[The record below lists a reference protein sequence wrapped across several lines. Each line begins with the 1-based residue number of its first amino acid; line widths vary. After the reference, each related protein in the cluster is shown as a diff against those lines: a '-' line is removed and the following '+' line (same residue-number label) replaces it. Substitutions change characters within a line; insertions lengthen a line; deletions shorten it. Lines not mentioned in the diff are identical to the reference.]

1 MCPLAGGLSSPAS
14 SSSSFASRKRRQRR
28 RSIGIGRKNGRRS
41 ALASSSFSSAFKE
54 DERIAFLE
62 AVKRNGFWC
71 ERTLGKP
78 PESVVFAFEN
88 GREEELCAIVDENDF
103 VVDFVSRK
111 TTVKERLRGRGSYV
125 LITKTTKNNTTRGRA
140 EEEGDVNDDAFK
152 EMMASYLNNF
162 ERKFVPEKIDKE
174 RYDMYET
181 GKVVFRLRKMF
192 EERASQT
199 LEETRNARLGN
210 LSVFST
216 KRSVKKDVWPG
227 MYDVCTSGVQTA
239 IDFVKW
245 EDHGRTYFDPY
256 AQCAIREIEEELGIS
271 GVKLSIYARS
281 PAEKSKQLQPIRKFT
296 YSDKYMNIF
305 GQCYKLEF
313 DAAAENE
320 MAFLDGEVQEGSGVW
335 LPLRLHDD
343 EEELVKLMD
352 SFVPV
357 GALCC
362 ASFLELMAKLDSVGY
377 TNFTKNS
384 EWIDSWTSPKWK
396 DRFVA

>member
-1 MCPLAGGLSSPAS
+1 MCSLAGGVLSPVS
-14 SSSSFASRKRRQRR
+14 SSSSSASRKRRQRR
-28 RSIGIGRKNGRRS
+28 RSIRIGRENGRRS
-41 ALASSSFSSAFKE
+41 ALVSSSLSSAFKE

-78 PESVVFAFEN
+78 PKSVISAFED
-88 GREEELCAIVDENDF
+88 GRDEELCAIVDENDF
-103 VVDFVSRK
+103 VVDFVPRK

-125 LITKTTKNNTTRGRA
+125 LITTTNNTRGRA

-174 RYDMYET
+174 GYDAYET
-181 GKVVFRLRKMF
+181 GKVVFRLQKMF

-271 GVKLSIYARS
+271 GVKLSIYARP
-281 PAEKSKQLQPIRKFT
+281 PAEKSKQLQPIRKFA

-313 DAAAENE
+313 DAAAEKK

-335 LPLRLHDD
+335 LPLRLDDD
-343 EEELVKLMD
+343 EEKLVKLMD
-352 SFVPV
+352 SVVPV

-362 ASFLELMAKLDSVGY
+362 ASFLELMAKLDSVDY

-384 EWIDSWTSPKWK
+384 EWIESWTSPKWK
-396 DRFVA
+396 DRFVV

>member
-1 MCPLAGGLSSPAS
+1 MCSLAGGVLSPVS
-14 SSSSFASRKRRQRR
+14 SSSSSASRKRRQRR
-28 RSIGIGRKNGRRS
+28 RSIRIGRENGRRS
-41 ALASSSFSSAFKE
+41 ALVSSSLSSAFKE

-78 PESVVFAFEN
+78 PKSVISAFED
-88 GREEELCAIVDENDF
+88 GRDEELCAIVDENDF
-103 VVDFVSRK
+103 VVDFVPRK

-125 LITKTTKNNTTRGRA
+125 LITTTNNTRGRA

-174 RYDMYET
+174 GYDAYET

-239 IDFVKW
+239 IDFVKR

-281 PAEKSKQLQPIRKFT
+281 PAEKSKQLQPIRKFA
-296 YSDKYMNIF
+296 YSDRYMNIF

-313 DAAAENE
+313 DAAAEKK

-335 LPLRLHDD
+335 LPLRLDDD
-343 EEELVKLMD
+343 EEKLVKLMD
-352 SFVPV
+352 SVVPV

-362 ASFLELMAKLDSVGY
+362 ASFLELMAKLDSVDY

-384 EWIDSWTSPKWK
+384 EWIESWTSPKWK
-396 DRFVA
+396 DRFVV

>member
-1 MCPLAGGLSSPAS
+1 MCSLAGGVLSPVS
-14 SSSSFASRKRRQRR
+14 SSSSSASRKRRQRR
-28 RSIGIGRKNGRRS
+28 RSIRIGRENGRRS
-41 ALASSSFSSAFKE
+41 ALVSSSLSSAFKE

-78 PESVVFAFEN
+78 PKSVISAFED
-88 GREEELCAIVDENDF
+88 GRDEELCAIVDENDF
-103 VVDFVSRK
+103 VVDFVPRK

-125 LITKTTKNNTTRGRA
+125 LITTTNNTRGRA

-174 RYDMYET
+174 GYDAYET

-239 IDFVKW
+239 IDFVKR

-271 GVKLSIYARS
+271 GVKLSIYARP
-281 PAEKSKQLQPIRKFT
+281 PAEKSKQLQPIRKFA
-296 YSDKYMNIF
+296 YSDRYMNIF

-313 DAAAENE
+313 DAAAEKK

-335 LPLRLHDD
+335 LPLRLDDD
-343 EEELVKLMD
+343 EEKLVKLMH
-352 SFVPV
+352 SVVPV

-362 ASFLELMAKLDSVGY
+362 ASFLELMAKLDSVDY

-384 EWIDSWTSPKWK
+384 EWIESWTSPKWK
-396 DRFVA
+396 DRFVV

>member
-1 MCPLAGGLSSPAS
+1 MCSLAGGVLSPVS
-14 SSSSFASRKRRQRR
+14 SSSSSASRKRRQRR
-28 RSIGIGRKNGRRS
+28 RSIRIGRENGRRS
-41 ALASSSFSSAFKE
+41 ALVSSSLSSAFKE

-78 PESVVFAFEN
+78 PKSVISAFED
-88 GREEELCAIVDENDF
+88 GRDEELCAIVDENDF
-103 VVDFVSRK
+103 VVDFVPRK

-125 LITKTTKNNTTRGRA
+125 LITTTNNTRGRA

-174 RYDMYET
+174 GYDAYET

-239 IDFVKW
+239 IDFVKR

-271 GVKLSIYARS
+271 GVKLSIYARP
-281 PAEKSKQLQPIRKFT
+281 PAEKSKQLQPIRKFA
-296 YSDKYMNIF
+296 YSDRYMNIF

-313 DAAAENE
+313 DAAAEKK

-335 LPLRLHDD
+335 LPLRLDDD
-343 EEELVKLMD
+343 EEELLKLMD
-352 SFVPV
+352 SVVPV

-362 ASFLELMAKLDSVGY
+362 ASFLELMAKLDSVDY

-384 EWIDSWTSPKWK
+384 EWIESWTSPKWK
-396 DRFVA
+396 DRFVV

>member
-1 MCPLAGGLSSPAS
+1 MCSLAGGVLSPVS
-14 SSSSFASRKRRQRR
+14 SSSSSASRKRRQRR
-28 RSIGIGRKNGRRS
+28 RSIRIGRENGRRS
-41 ALASSSFSSAFKE
+41 ALVSSSLSSAFKE

-78 PESVVFAFEN
+78 PKSVISAFED
-88 GREEELCAIVDENDF
+88 GRDEELCAIVDENDF
-103 VVDFVSRK
+103 VVDFVPRK

-125 LITKTTKNNTTRGRA
+125 LITTTNNTRGRA

-174 RYDMYET
+174 GYDAYET
-181 GKVVFRLRKMF
+181 GKVVYRLRKMF

-239 IDFVKW
+239 IDFVKR

-271 GVKLSIYARS
+271 GVKLSIYARP
-281 PAEKSKQLQPIRKFT
+281 PAEKSKQLQPIRKFA
-296 YSDKYMNIF
+296 YSDRYMNIF

-313 DAAAENE
+313 DAAAEKK

-335 LPLRLHDD
+335 LPLRLDDD
-343 EEELVKLMD
+343 EEKLVKLMD
-352 SFVPV
+352 SVVPV

-362 ASFLELMAKLDSVGY
+362 ASFLELMAKLDSVDY

-384 EWIDSWTSPKWK
+384 EWIESWTSPKWK
-396 DRFVA
+396 DRFVV

>member
-1 MCPLAGGLSSPAS
+1 MCPLAGGVLSPVS
-14 SSSSFASRKRRQRR
+14 SSSSSASRKRRQRR
-28 RSIGIGRKNGRRS
+28 RSIRIGRENGRRS
-41 ALASSSFSSAFKE
+41 ALVSSSLSSAFKE

-78 PESVVFAFEN
+78 PKSVISAFED
-88 GREEELCAIVDENDF
+88 GRDEELCAIVDENDF
-103 VVDFVSRK
+103 VVDFVPRK

-125 LITKTTKNNTTRGRA
+125 LITTTNNTRGRA

-174 RYDMYET
+174 GYDAYET

-239 IDFVKW
+239 IDFVKR

-281 PAEKSKQLQPIRKFT
+281 PAEKSKQLQPIRKFA
-296 YSDKYMNIF
+296 YSDRYMNIF

-313 DAAAENE
+313 DAAAEKK

-335 LPLRLHDD
+335 LPLRLDDD

-352 SFVPV
+352 SVVPV

-362 ASFLELMAKLDSVGY
+362 ASFLELMAKLDSVDY

-384 EWIDSWTSPKWK
+384 EWIESWTSPKWK
-396 DRFVA
+396 DRFVV

>member
-1 MCPLAGGLSSPAS
+1 MCSLAGGVLSPVS
-14 SSSSFASRKRRQRR
+14 SSSSSASRKRRQRR
-28 RSIGIGRKNGRRS
+28 RSIRIGRENGRRS
-41 ALASSSFSSAFKE
+41 ALVSSSLSSAFKE

-62 AVKRNGFWC
+62 AVKRNGCWC

-78 PESVVFAFEN
+78 PKSVISAFED
-88 GREEELCAIVDENDF
+88 GRDEELCAIVDENDF
-103 VVDFVSRK
+103 VVDFVPRK

-125 LITKTTKNNTTRGRA
+125 LITTTNNTRGRA

-174 RYDMYET
+174 GYDAYET

-239 IDFVKW
+239 IDFVKR

-271 GVKLSIYARS
+271 GVKLSIYARP
-281 PAEKSKQLQPIRKFT
+281 PAEKSKQLQPIRKFA
-296 YSDKYMNIF
+296 YSDRYMNIF

-313 DAAAENE
+313 DAAAEKK

-335 LPLRLHDD
+335 LPLRLDDD
-343 EEELVKLMD
+343 EEELLKLMD
-352 SFVPV
+352 SVVPV

-362 ASFLELMAKLDSVGY
+362 ASFLELMAKLDSVDY

-384 EWIDSWTSPKWK
+384 EWIESWTSPKWK
-396 DRFVA
+396 DRFVV

>member
-1 MCPLAGGLSSPAS
+1 MCSLAGGVLSPVS
-14 SSSSFASRKRRQRR
+14 SSSSSASRKRRQRR
-28 RSIGIGRKNGRRS
+28 RSIRIGRENGRRS
-41 ALASSSFSSAFKE
+41 ALVSSSLSSAFKE

-78 PESVVFAFEN
+78 PKSVISAFED
-88 GREEELCAIVDENDF
+88 GRDEELCAIVDENDF
-103 VVDFVSRK
+103 VVDFVPRK

-125 LITKTTKNNTTRGRA
+125 LITTTNNTRGRA

-174 RYDMYET
+174 GYDAYET

-271 GVKLSIYARS
+271 GVKLSIYARP
-281 PAEKSKQLQPIRKFT
+281 PAEKSKQLQPIRKFA
-296 YSDKYMNIF
+296 YSDRYMNIF

-313 DAAAENE
+313 DAAAEKK

-335 LPLRLHDD
+335 LPLRLDDD
-343 EEELVKLMD
+343 EEKLVKLMD
-352 SFVPV
+352 SVVPV

-362 ASFLELMAKLDSVGY
+362 ASFLELMAKLDSVDY

-384 EWIDSWTSPKWK
+384 EWIESWTSPKWK
-396 DRFVA
+396 DRFVV

>member
-1 MCPLAGGLSSPAS
+1 MCSLAGGVLSPVS
-14 SSSSFASRKRRQRR
+14 SSSSSASRKRRQRR
-28 RSIGIGRKNGRRS
+28 RSIRIGRENGRRS
-41 ALASSSFSSAFKE
+41 ALVSSSLSSAFKE

-78 PESVVFAFEN
+78 PKSVISAFED
-88 GREEELCAIVDENDF
+88 GRDEELCAIVDENDF
-103 VVDFVSRK
+103 VVDFVPRK

-125 LITKTTKNNTTRGRA
+125 LITTTNNTRGRA

-174 RYDMYET
+174 GYDAYET

-239 IDFVKW
+239 IDFVKR

-281 PAEKSKQLQPIRKFT
+281 PAEKSKQLQPIRKFA
-296 YSDKYMNIF
+296 YSDRYMNIF

-313 DAAAENE
+313 DAAAEKK

-335 LPLRLHDD
+335 LPLRLDDD
-343 EEELVKLMD
+343 EEELLKLID
-352 SFVPV
+352 SVVPV
-357 GALCC
+357 GAFCC
-362 ASFLELMAKLDSVGY
+362 ASFLELMAKLDSVDY

-384 EWIDSWTSPKWK
+384 EWIESWTSPKWK
-396 DRFVA
+396 DRFVV

>member
-1 MCPLAGGLSSPAS
+1 MCPIAGGVLSPVSSPS
-14 SSSSFASRKRRQRR
+14 SSASRKRRQRR
-28 RSIGIGRKNGRRS
+28 RRSSIYSIGRKNGRRS
-41 ALASSSFSSAFKE
+41 ALVSSSLSSVFKE

-62 AVKRNGFWC
+62 AVQRDGFWC

-78 PESVVFAFEN
+78 PPWVISAFED
-88 GREEELCAIVDENDF
+88 GRDEELCAIVDENDD

-125 LITKTTKNNTTRGRA
+125 LVTTTKNTRGRA
-140 EEEGDVNDDAFK
+140 EEDGDVNDDAFK

-174 RYDMYET
+174 GYDVYET

-216 KRSVKKDVWPG
+216 KRSEKKDVWPG

-239 IDFVKW
+239 IDFVKR

-281 PAEKSKQLQPIRKFT
+281 PAEKSKQLQPIRKFA

-335 LPLRLHDD
+335 LPLRLDDD
-343 EEELVKLMD
+343 EEELLKLMD
-352 SFVPV
+352 SVVPV

-362 ASFLELMAKLDSVGY
+362 ASFLELMAKHDSVDY

-384 EWIDSWTSPKWK
+384 EWIQSWTSPKWK
-396 DRFVA
+396 DRFVV

>member
-1 MCPLAGGLSSPAS
+1 MCSLAGGVLSPVS
-14 SSSSFASRKRRQRR
+14 SSSSSASRKRRQRR
-28 RSIGIGRKNGRRS
+28 RSIRIGRENGRRS
-41 ALASSSFSSAFKE
+41 ALVSSSLSSAFKE

-78 PESVVFAFEN
+78 PKSVISAFED
-88 GREEELCAIVDENDF
+88 GRDEELCAIVDENDF
-103 VVDFVSRK
+103 VVDFVPRK

-125 LITKTTKNNTTRGRA
+125 LITTTNNTRGRA

-174 RYDMYET
+174 GYDAYET

-239 IDFVKW
+239 IDFVKR

-271 GVKLSIYARS
+271 GVKLSIYARP
-281 PAEKSKQLQPIRKFT
+281 PAEKSKQLQPIRKFA
-296 YSDKYMNIF
+296 YSDRYMNIF

-313 DAAAENE
+313 DAAAEKK

-335 LPLRLHDD
+335 LPLRLDDD
-343 EEELVKLMD
+343 EEKLVKLMD
-352 SFVPV
+352 SVVPV

-362 ASFLELMAKLDSVGY
+362 ASFLELMAKLDSVDY

-384 EWIDSWTSPKWK
+384 EWIESWTSPKWK
-396 DRFVA
+396 DRFVV

>member
-1 MCPLAGGLSSPAS
+1 MCSLAGGVLSPVS
-14 SSSSFASRKRRQRR
+14 SSSSSASRKRRQRR
-28 RSIGIGRKNGRRS
+28 RSIRIGRENGRRS
-41 ALASSSFSSAFKE
+41 ALVSSSLSSAFKE

-78 PESVVFAFEN
+78 PKSVISAFED
-88 GREEELCAIVDENDF
+88 GRDEELCAIVDENDF
-103 VVDFVSRK
+103 VVDFVPRK

-125 LITKTTKNNTTRGRA
+125 LITTTNNTRGRA

-174 RYDMYET
+174 GYDAYET

-216 KRSVKKDVWPG
+216 KRSEKKDVWPG

-239 IDFVKW
+239 IDFVKR

-281 PAEKSKQLQPIRKFT
+281 PAEKSKQLQPIRKFA
-296 YSDKYMNIF
+296 YSDRYMNIF

-335 LPLRLHDD
+335 LPLRLDDD
-343 EEELVKLMD
+343 EEKLVKLMH
-352 SFVPV
+352 SVVPV

-362 ASFLELMAKLDSVGY
+362 ASFLELMAKLDSVDY

-384 EWIDSWTSPKWK
+384 EWIESWTSPKWK
-396 DRFVA
+396 DRFVV